1 MIVHTFK
8 ETVIGKLVL
17 SPLLVLAH
25 NAPPAGIGMK
35 DPAAGIV
42 AHFEKPSASSMVTST
57 TSP

>member
-8 ETVIGKLVL
+8 ETAIGKLVL
-17 SPLLVLAH
+17 SPLVLAH